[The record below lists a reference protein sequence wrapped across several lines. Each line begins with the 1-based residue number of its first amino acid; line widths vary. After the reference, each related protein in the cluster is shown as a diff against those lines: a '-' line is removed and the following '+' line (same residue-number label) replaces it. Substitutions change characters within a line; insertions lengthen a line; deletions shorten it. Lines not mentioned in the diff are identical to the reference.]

1 MLASG
6 SFTAASTN
14 LTGLAD
20 IASYVWGLVTLVPS
34 LALSARRLHD
44 SNRSGWWLLIVLVPV
59 VGAIVLLVFY
69 LAPPDP
75 RGARYDR
82 GSALR

>member
-1 MLASG
+1 M
-6 SFTAASTN
+6 
-14 LTGLAD
+14 
-20 IASYVWGLVTLVPS
+20 PS

-44 SNRSGWWLLIVLVPV
+44 GNRSGWWLLIVLVPL

-69 LAPPDP
+69 LSLSDP

-82 GSALR
+82 GPALD